1 MEGILTRPMK
11 RPMKRPMNQ
20 SESIVG
26 DESGSL
32 SLLIIS
38 LFFITLVLSFAI
50 IDISGALV
58 AKRQLFNIGEAAISR
73 AAHNIDLP
81 RYYAGD
87 WKSSGVSTSG
97 MSPQGENYLVP
108 IDCLVASRS
117 LESEI
122 ASSMLHGSEVHIESF
137 TCDGDV
143 IHATI
148 SSEIAPTLA
157 LPILQGSVMN
167 RLLTI
172 TATISASNEIR
183 AS

>member
-1 MEGILTRPMK
+1 MRPMKRPSKRPMK
-11 RPMKRPMNQ
+11 RPMKQ
-20 SESIVG
+20 CTSILD
-26 DESGSL
+26 DEAGSL

-58 AKRQLFNIGEAAISR
+58 AKRQLINIGEAAISR

-81 RYYAGD
+81 RYYAGE
-87 WKSSGVSTSG
+87 WKSSGISTSG
-97 MSPQGENYLVP
+97 IGSQGENYLVP
-108 IDCLVASRS
+108 IDCLAASRS
-117 LESEI
+117 IESEI
-122 ASSMLHGSEVHIESF
+122 ASSMLHGSGVHIESF

-148 SSEIAPTLA
+148 RSEIAPTLA

-167 RLLTI
+167 RLLPV

>member
-1 MEGILTRPMK
+1 MIEGILT

-58 AKRQLFNIGEAAISR
+58 AKRQLINIGEAAISR

-81 RYYAGD
+81 RYYAGE